1 MEPIADRS
9 QPEETDVESVMAA
22 RPPAIT
28 DVPSAMASHIGELYA
43 EEERQS
49 RHERT
54 ELMIKRAESF

>member
-9 QPEETDVESVMAA
+9 QPEETDVESVMVA
-22 RPPAIT
+22 RPHAIT